1 MPVVMVAPVVAV
13 VTHGAITDL
22 ARAIG
27 GRHKATARPHNNGGI
42 IVRVPIIIGVI
53 VVIDAPKE
61 DAMPVPETTAGETR
75 TTGNMAYSRAA
86 RGERRSR
93 TERTAANA
101 SATEAMTSA
110 SAAPV
115 AVNFNR
121 QPAGNGLRRNTRA
134 DE

>member
-1 MPVVMVAPVVAV
+1 MMPAVMMAPMVAAV
-13 VTHGAITDL
+13 MRGAIITDL

-53 VVIDAPKE
+53 VVIDASKK

-75 TTGNMAYSRAA
+75 TTGNMAYSRTA

-110 SAAPV
+110 SAAAAAV
-115 AVNFNR
+115 TVNFNR
-121 QPAGNGLRRNTRA
+121 
-134 DE
+134 